1 MKTFAVMVE
10 TKGLRPWSS
19 EIEELFRTHYAQAF
33 RAAYRITGSH
43 SDAEDVLQTLF
54 LRLLRRGPDD
64 ETVSNLDGY
73 VYRAAVNAS
82 LDVLRS
88 RRDGQC
94 IPLEEDIQVAAQ
106 GSPHRMLESKE
117 TQVWLRSALASMN
130 PRWAEMFILRYFD
143 ELDNREIARMLHIS
157 TATVAVT
164 LYRVRRLL
172 ERDFKAHMRG
182 TR

>member
-1 MKTFAVMVE
+1 MKTLAVMVQ
-10 TKGLRPWSS
+10 TKEVRPWSS
-19 EIEELFRTHYAQAF
+19 EVEEVFRTRYADVF

-54 LRLLRRGPDD
+54 LRLLRRESGGQ
-64 ETVSNLDGY
+64 TVANLGGY
-73 VYRAAVNAS
+73 VYRAAINAA

-94 IPLEEDIQVAAQ
+94 IPLQEDLQVAAQ

-117 TQVWLRSALASMN
+117 TQVWLRGALAGMN
-130 PRWAEMFILRYFD
+130 PRWAEVFILRYFD
-143 ELDNREIARMLHIS
+143 EFDNREIARMLHIS
-157 TATVAVT
+157 RATVAVT

-172 ERDFKAHMRG
+172 ERDFKVHMRV

>member
-1 MKTFAVMVE
+1 MKTFAVMVP
-10 TKGLRPWSS
+10 TKELRPWSS
-19 EIEELFRTHYAQAF
+19 EIEDIFRTHYANAF

-54 LRLLRRGPDD
+54 LRLLRRGRGD
-64 ETVSNLDGY
+64 ESVSNLGGY
-73 VYRAAVNAS
+73 VYRAAINAS

-94 IPLEEDIQVAAQ
+94 IPLEEDVHVAAQ

-117 TQVWLRSALASMN
+117 TQVWLRNALATMN
-130 PRWAEMFILRYFD
+130 PRWAEIFVLRYFD
-143 ELDNREIARMLHIS
+143 EFDNREIARMLHIS

-172 ERDFKAHMRG
+172 ERQFKARVRG
-182 TR
+182 NR

>member
-1 MKTFAVMVE
+1 MKTLAVMVQ
-10 TKGLRPWSS
+10 TKEARPWSS
-19 EIEELFRTHYAQAF
+19 EVEEVFRTRYADAF

-54 LRLLRRGPDD
+54 LRLLRRGPGDQA
-64 ETVSNLDGY
+64 VANLGGY
-73 VYRAAVNAS
+73 VYRGAINAA

-94 IPLEEDIQVAAQ
+94 IPLQEDVQVAAQ

-117 TQVWLRSALASMN
+117 TQVWLRGALAGMN
-130 PRWAEMFILRYFD
+130 PRWAEIFILRYFD

-157 TATVAVT
+157 HATVAVT

-172 ERDFKAHMRG
+172 ERDFKVRMRG

>member
-1 MKTFAVMVE
+1 MKTLAVMVQ
-10 TKGLRPWSS
+10 TKELRPWSS
-19 EIEELFRTHYAQAF
+19 EIEEVFRTHYASAF

-54 LRLLRRGPDD
+54 LRLLRRGPGD
-64 ETVSNLDGY
+64 ELVANLGGY
-73 VYRAAVNAS
+73 VYRGAINAA

-88 RRDGQC
+88 RREGQC
-94 IPLEEDIQVAAQ
+94 IPLQEDLQVAVK
-106 GSPHRMLESKE
+106 GSPERTLESKE
-117 TQVWLRSALASMN
+117 TQVWLRGALAGMN
-130 PRWAEMFILRYFD
+130 PRWAEIFILRYFD

-157 TATVAVT
+157 HATVAVT

-172 ERDFKAHMRG
+172 ERDFKTRMRG